1 MGLRALGVRWEM
13 PSWLRDRRKP
23 EGGFTLAELVM
34 VCAILGILAGLI
46 LPVAK
51 FTVKRGKEASLR
63 LSLRE
68 MRNAIDEYK
77 RFSDSGLLV
86 VELGTDGYPSDL
98 EMLVEGVDLVGQVRS
113 RAKFLR
119 RIPIDP
125 MTGEADWGKRSYQ
138 DDFDSDNWG
147 GESLYD
153 VYSLS
158 EGVGLDGVPYSEW

>member
-1 MGLRALGVRWEM
+1 M
-13 PSWLRDRRKP
+13 STWLRQRRNS
-23 EGGFTLAELVM
+23 GRGFTMAELVM
-34 VCAILGILAGLI
+34 VCAILGILAALI

-51 FTVKRGKEASLR
+51 FTIKRSKEASLR

-98 EMLVEGVDLVGQVRS
+98 EILVEGVDMVGQVRS

-119 RIPIDP
+119 TIPIDP

-138 DDFDSDNWG
+138 DDFDSGSWG

-158 EGVGLDGVPYSEW
+158 EGVGLDGVPYSQW